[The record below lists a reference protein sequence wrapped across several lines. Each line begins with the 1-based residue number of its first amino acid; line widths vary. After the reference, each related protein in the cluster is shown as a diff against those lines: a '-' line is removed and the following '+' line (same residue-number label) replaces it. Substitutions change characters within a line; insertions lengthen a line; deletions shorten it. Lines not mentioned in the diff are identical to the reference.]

1 MASLTDLENQP
12 NAPVGDRRTLKKV
25 HLMEQIAVAAGELF
39 QAHGYTVVTMEQIA
53 AAAEVSKRTLYK
65 YFPVREA
72 VLAHLLEGELA
83 RDLASPGFQFDL
95 NAPFR
100 ANISA
105 LLAESAVWCE
115 RHPDYLLPYIRYKF
129 ASFEPNAEAA
139 GKGNLVQAWTLLI
152 TAAQQRGELDPE
164 RPAEQLA
171 IYFHYLYFGAL
182 MRWITDRRL
191 DLKQEFTTV
200 VRLFVDGARAPGR
213 QQYSLAKQRK

>member
-1 MASLTDLENQP
+1 MA
-12 NAPVGDRRTLKKV
+12 
-25 HLMEQIAVAAGELF
+25 
-39 QAHGYTVVTMEQIA
+39 VTMEQIA

-65 YFPVREA
+65 YFPAREA

-83 RDLASPGFQFDL
+83 RDLAGLGLRFDL

-100 ANISA
+100 ANVLA
-105 LLAESAVWCE
+105 LLEESAAWCE

-129 ASFEPNAEAA
+129 ASFEPNGETA
-139 GKGNLVQAWTLLI
+139 GKPADSGDIVQAWTLLI
-152 TAAQQRGELDPE
+152 AAAQQRGELDAT

-191 DLKQEFTTV
+191 DLKQEFATV
-200 VRLFVDGARAPGR
+200 VGLFVDGARAAGR
-213 QQYSLAKQRK
+213 P

>member
-1 MASLTDLENQP
+1 MASLTDLENQSNP
-12 NAPVGDRRTLKKV
+12 PASGRRPLKKA
-25 HLMEQIAVAAGELF
+25 HLMERIAVAAGELF
-39 QAHGYTVVTMEQIA
+39 QAHGYMAVTMEQIA

-65 YFPVREA
+65 YFPAREA

-83 RDLASPGFQFDL
+83 RDLAGPGFQIDP

-105 LLAESAVWCE
+105 LLAQSAAWCE

-129 ASFEPNAEAA
+129 ASFEPNAETASN
-139 GKGNLVQAWTLLI
+139 GGFVQAWTLLI
-152 TAAQQRGELDPE
+152 AAGQQRGELDQA

-200 VRLFVDGARAPGR
+200 VQLFVDGACAAGR
-213 QQYSLAKQRK
+213 Q